1 MTIQRTL
8 WRGFLY
14 LCMLIVAV
22 AVFAPLIWLGI
33 SSISSRAELLETP
46 PHWIPHKPTL
56 QNYKD
61 LLMPD
66 QQASRTAQGF
76 RYAMRNSLIVASSV
90 AVISLFF
97 GILAAYAFARLD
109 FPLRRTGLVGYMS
122 LRMLPG
128 VSVIIPLYV
137 LLRDGHSV
145 FNLVLG
151 QSNLLNTQKG
161 LILVYLSFTLPF
173 VIYVMSSFFQSLPT
187 ELEDAARV
195 DGCTRLGA
203 LWRIILPV
211 ARPGLVATGVFAFLL
226 AWDEFF
232 FALLL
237 TSTPAAKTIPVVI
250 TEFTGRHS
258 TDFSAQ
264 AAGGI
269 LAAAPPVLL
278 ALIFQR
284 YIVRGLTAGAVKG

>member
-1 MTIQRTL
+1 MAMQRFL

-14 LCMLIVAV
+14 TCMVLVFVAI
-22 AVFAPLIWLGI
+22 FAPLIWLVI

-56 QNYKD
+56 QNYKN
-61 LLMPD
+61 LLTPD
-66 QQASRTAQGF
+66 EEASRTAQGF
-76 RYAMRNSLIVASSV
+76 RYALRNSLVVSTAV
-90 AVISLFF
+90 AVLSMFF
-97 GILAAYAFARLD
+97 GILAAYAFSRLR
-109 FPLRRTGLVGYMS
+109 FPLRRTGLVAYMS

-128 VSVIIPLYV
+128 ISVIIPLYV
-137 LLRDGHSV
+137 LLRDGGSI

-151 QSNLLNTQKG
+151 EGSLLNTQRG
-161 LILVYLSFTLPF
+161 LILVYMSFTIPF
-173 VIYVMSSFFQSLPT
+173 VIYMMSSFFQTLPS

-195 DGCTRLGA
+195 DGCTRVGT

-237 TSTPAAKTIPVVI
+237 TSTPDAKTIPVII
-250 TEFTGRHS
+250 TEFTGRRS

-264 AAGGI
+264 AAAGI
-269 LAAAPPVLL
+269 LAALPPVLL
-278 ALIFQR
+278 VLIFQR